1 MTYSCEKIAA
11 HRPSASTLPGGK
23 PAAVSAERYCATRP
37 WRISAAT
44 SNTLNATTS
53 QVERPSA
60 ASLRIWLRMRSLVAR
75 TKLISRKGR
84 RSRKGLSTASAS
96 DTFIDVYQTTSPS
109 RFASS
114 SVSATAFAQIAT
126 PKMATRARPH
136 FMRCRLTHRNVRR
149 NERADRRKA
158 RRARAGG
165 GVDPRLRREQ
175 VLQHGANPL
184 RARVSGA
191 HRHQVLLREIDL
203 HQGFARRHAG
213 EQRLDV
219 HRQSRKCELVRRW
232 RARVGLELRAHL
244 RTRCL
249 RQYAAHLRTPARR
262 IDHAAD
268 QRRADLP
275 GRRLRDT
282 EELEVLAREL
292 EARGGVAGTQPH
304 RRADGGDAAEPAA
317 RGRRKPG
324 RPALGEAGHQAVEIF
339 GRAGKADELR
349 RRLQHALDS
358 ILRVGGAGD
367 GDE

>member
-11 HRPSASTLPGGK
+11 HRPSGSALPGGK
-23 PAAVSAERYCATRP
+23 PTAVSGERYCATSP

-53 QVERPSA
+53 HAERPSA
-60 ASLRIWLRMRSLVAR
+60 ALRIWLRMRSLVAR

-114 SVSATAFAQIAT
+114 SVSATALAQIAT
-126 PKMATRARPH
+126 PMMATRARLH
-136 FMRCRLTHRNVRR
+136 FMRCGLTHRHVRR

-158 RRARAGG
+158 RRPRARAGY
-165 GVDPRLRREQ
+165 GVDTRLRREQ

-191 HRHQVLLREIDL
+191 HCHQVLLREIDL

-213 EQRLDV
+213 EQRLDFQ
-219 HRQSRKCELVRRW
+219 RQSRKCELVRRW

-244 RTRCL
+244 RTRRL
-249 RQYAAHLRTPARR
+249 RQHAAHLRTPARR

-268 QRRADLP
+268 QRRADLL

-282 EELEVLAREL
+282 EQLEVLAREL
-292 EARGGVAGTQPH
+292 EPRGGVGGTQPH
-304 RRADGGDAAEPAA
+304 RRADGGDAAEA
-317 RGRRKPG
+317 
-324 RPALGEAGHQAVEIF
+324 
-339 GRAGKADELR
+339 
-349 RRLQHALDS
+349 
-358 ILRVGGAGD
+358 
-367 GDE
+367 